1 MLLHL
6 KGIRVLESNWL
17 CLTNLHHWLKEKQT
31 TKKKRHFIIQ
41 SEVKPKPIV
50 TRWHTFSLALGQLHL
65 ITSSFDWFTV
75 LSVSF
80 AIGQSA
86 ALLDLVLRHLVN
98 IS

>member
-1 MLLHL
+1 MGVKIHPFHL
-6 KGIRVLESNWL
+6 PWIRAW
-17 CLTNLHHWLKEKQT
+17 
-31 TKKKRHFIIQ
+31 
-41 SEVKPKPIV
+41 
-50 TRWHTFSLALGQLHL
+50 FSLALGQLHV